1 MMNRII
7 LIEYKRQQEELER
20 EKKEKEEALK
30 HALKKRKVTAHK
42 MQKRT
47 QRGQPLVKYQIRN
60 LLEKITSKLE
70 KE

>member
-42 MQKRT
+42 MQIFLR
-47 QRGQPLVKYQIRN
+47 Q
-60 LLEKITSKLE
+60 E
-70 KE
+70 